1 MILIADSGST
11 KSDWVLLNLGR
22 EEELRVTTKGL
33 NPTVF
38 SESDLYTTI
47 TSNKDL
53 IKYVDQISQVFV
65 YAAGC
70 GTERPKKKLLALL
83 EEIFSSATIEV
94 KEDIYAAAYAV
105 SKGKE
110 GIVSILGTGSNC
122 CYFDGKNVVT
132 SKIPSLGYMLM
143 DDASGNY
150 FGRILLRDYF
160 YNKMPKKLHDMFQD
174 EFNLFPDDVKLNLY
188 QKAHP
193 NAYLAQYAKFLIK
206 HKSESY
212 CAQMIKQGFADFIEN
227 QITQYDRVY
236 DLPIHFIGSISYL
249 LQDELKTAL
258 KSFRLNAGNFI
269 QKPIDGLLEYHINKQ
284 K

>member
-11 KSDWVLLNLGR
+11 KTDWVL
-22 EEELRVTTKGL
+22 VTTQKKIIVNSTSKGL

-38 SESDLYTTI
+38 SDSDLYATI
-47 TSNKDL
+47 TTNKPVME
-53 IKYVDQISQVFV
+53 YVNEITAVYV

-70 GTERPKKKLLALL
+70 GTETPKKKLLILL
-83 EEIFSSATIEV
+83 QEIFTNANITL

-105 SKGKE
+105 SDGKE

-122 CYFDGKNVVT
+122 CHFDGKGVLT

-174 EFNLFPDDVKLNLY
+174 EFNLYPDDVKLCLY
-188 QKAHP
+188 QKPHP
-193 NAYLAQYAKFLIK
+193 NAYLAQFATFLIK
-206 HKSESY
+206 HKKEVY
-212 CAQMIKQGFADFIEN
+212 CSQMINKGFSDFIEN
-227 QITQYDRVY
+227 QITQHDRVY
-236 DLPIHFIGSISYL
+236 DLPIHFVGSISYL
-249 LQDELKTAL
+249 LQDELKKAL
-258 KSFRLNAGNFI
+258 KSFRLNTGNFI
-269 QKPIDGLLEYHINKQ
+269 QKPIDELVQYHLK
-284 K
+284 

>member
-11 KSDWVLLNLGR
+11 KTDWVLVSTQKEIIVR
-22 EEELRVTTKGL
+22 STSRGL

-47 TSNKDL
+47 TTNKPVME
-53 IKYVDQISQVFV
+53 YVNEITAVYI

-70 GTERPKKKLLALL
+70 GTERPKKKLFILL
-83 EEIFSSATIEV
+83 EEIFSNATISV

-105 SKGKE
+105 TNGKE

-122 CYFDGKNVVT
+122 CHFDGKGILT
-132 SKIPSLGYMLM
+132 SKVPSLGYMLM

-174 EFNLFPDDVKLNLY
+174 EFNLYPDDVKLNLY
-188 QKAHP
+188 QKPHP
-193 NAYLAQYAKFLIK
+193 NAYLAQFATFLIK
-206 HKSESY
+206 HKKEVY
-212 CAQMIKQGFADFIEN
+212 CSHIINKGFSDFIEN
-227 QITQYDRVY
+227 QITQHDRVY
-236 DLPIHFIGSISYL
+236 DLPIHFVGSISFL
-249 LQDELKTAL
+249 LQDELKKAL
-258 KSFRLNAGNFI
+258 RSFRLNTGNFI
-269 QKPIDGLLEYHINKQ
+269 QKPIDDLVSYHLNN
-284 K
+284 

>member
-11 KSDWVLLNLGR
+11 KTDWVLVNAKKNI
-22 EEELRVTTKGL
+22 VVKATTKGL

-38 SESDLYTTI
+38 SESDLYTTV
-47 TSNKDL
+47 TTNKV
-53 IKYVDQISQVFV
+53 IMEYVNDVFEVYV

-83 EEIFSSATIEV
+83 EEIFPKASIVV
-94 KEDIYAAAYAV
+94 KEDIYAAAFAV
-105 SKGKE
+105 SNRKE

-122 CYFDGKNVVT
+122 CHFDGKSVIT
-132 SKIPSLGYMLM
+132 SKVPSLGYMLM

-174 EFNLFPDDVKLNLY
+174 DFNLYPDDVKLNLY
-188 QKAHP
+188 QKPHP
-193 NAYLAQYAKFLIK
+193 NAYLAQYASFLIK
-206 HKSESY
+206 HKNELY
-212 CAQMIKQGFADFIEN
+212 CSQIINKGFSDFIEN

-236 DLPIHFIGSISYL
+236 DLPIHFVGSISYL
-249 LQDELKTAL
+249 LQDELKKAL
-258 KSFRLNAGNFI
+258 KSFRLNTGSFI
-269 QKPIDGLLEYHINKQ
+269 QKPIDNLVNYHLS
-284 K
+284 

>member
-11 KSDWVLLNLGR
+11 KTDWVLVNTQK
-22 EEELRVTTKGL
+22 EIIVTSTSKGL

-47 TSNKDL
+47 TTNEPV
-53 IKYVDQISQVFV
+53 IGHVNEISEVYI

-70 GTERPKKKLLALL
+70 GTDTPRKKLVILL
-83 EEIFSSATIEV
+83 EEIFPKANIIV

-122 CYFDGKNVVT
+122 CHFDGKSVLT

-188 QKAHP
+188 QKSHP
-193 NAYLAQYAKFLIK
+193 NAYLAQFATFLIK
-206 HKSESY
+206 HKKEVY
-212 CAQMIKQGFADFIEN
+212 CSQIINKGFSDFIEN
-227 QITQYDRVY
+227 QITQHDRVY
-236 DLPIHFIGSISYL
+236 DLPIHFVGSISYL
-249 LQDELKTAL
+249 LQDELKKAL
-258 KSFRLNAGNFI
+258 KSFRLNTGNFI
-269 QKPIDGLLEYHINKQ
+269 QKPINDLVNYHLNN
-284 K
+284 

>member
-11 KSDWVLLNLGR
+11 KTDWVLVSTQKEIIVR
-22 EEELRVTTKGL
+22 STSKGL

-47 TSNKDL
+47 TTNKPVME
-53 IKYVDQISQVFV
+53 YVNEITAVYI

-70 GTERPKKKLLALL
+70 GTERPKKKLFILL
-83 EEIFSSATIEV
+83 EEIFSNATISV

-105 SKGKE
+105 TNGKE

-122 CYFDGKNVVT
+122 CHFDGKGILT
-132 SKIPSLGYMLM
+132 SKVPSLGYMLM

-174 EFNLFPDDVKLNLY
+174 EFNLYPDDVKLNLY
-188 QKAHP
+188 QKPHP
-193 NAYLAQYAKFLIK
+193 NAYLAQFATFLIK
-206 HKSESY
+206 HKKEVY
-212 CAQMIKQGFADFIEN
+212 CSHIINKGFSDFIEN
-227 QITQYDRVY
+227 QITQHDRVY
-236 DLPIHFIGSISYL
+236 DLPIHFVGSISFL
-249 LQDELKTAL
+249 LQDELKKAL
-258 KSFRLNAGNFI
+258 RSFRLNTGNFI
-269 QKPIDGLLEYHINKQ
+269 QKPIDDLVSYNLNN
-284 K
+284 

>member
-11 KSDWVLLNLGR
+11 KTDWVLLNTQK
-22 EEELRVTTKGL
+22 EIVTKVNTKGL

-47 TSNKDL
+47 TSGKE
-53 IKYVDQISQVFV
+53 IMKYVDDISFVYV

-70 GTERPKKKLLALL
+70 GTERPKKKLIALL
-83 EEIFSSATIEV
+83 DEIFPNANVLV

-105 SKGKE
+105 SNGKE

-122 CYFDGKNVVT
+122 CYFDGKTEIV
-132 SKIPSLGYMLM
+132 SKVPSLGYMLM

-160 YNKMPKKLHDMFQD
+160 YKTMPKKLHDMFQE

-188 QKAHP
+188 EKPHP
-193 NAYLAQYAKFLIK
+193 NAFLAKHASFLVK
-206 HKSESY
+206 HKKEAY
-212 CAQMIKQGFADFIEN
+212 CAQIIKRGFADFIEN

-269 QKPIDGLLEYHINKQ
+269 QKPIEGLVEYHK
-284 K
+284 KVS

>member
-11 KSDWVLLNLGR
+11 KTDWVLVSTQKEIIVR
-22 EEELRVTTKGL
+22 STSKGL

-47 TSNKDL
+47 TTNKPVME
-53 IKYVDQISQVFV
+53 YVNEITAVYI

-70 GTERPKKKLLALL
+70 GTERPKGKLFSLL
-83 EEIFSSATIEV
+83 EEIFSKATISV

-105 SKGKE
+105 TNGKE

-122 CYFDGKNVVT
+122 CHFDGKGVLT
-132 SKIPSLGYMLM
+132 SKVPSLGYMLM

-174 EFNLFPDDVKLNLY
+174 EFNLYPDDVKLNLY
-188 QKAHP
+188 QKSHP
-193 NAYLAQYAKFLIK
+193 NAYLAQFATFLIK
-206 HKSESY
+206 HKKEVY
-212 CAQMIKQGFADFIEN
+212 CSQIINKGFSDFIEN
-227 QITQYDRVY
+227 QVTQHDRVY
-236 DLPIHFIGSISYL
+236 DLPIHFVGSISYL
-249 LQDELKTAL
+249 LQDELKKAL
-258 KSFRLNAGNFI
+258 KSFRLNTGNFI
-269 QKPIDGLLEYHINKQ
+269 QKPIDDLVKYHLNG
-284 K
+284 

>member
-11 KSDWVLLNLGR
+11 KTDWVLVSTQKEIIVR
-22 EEELRVTTKGL
+22 STSKGL

-47 TSNKDL
+47 TTNKPVME
-53 IKYVDQISQVFV
+53 YVNEITAVYI

-70 GTERPKKKLLALL
+70 GTERPKKKLFILL
-83 EEIFSSATIEV
+83 EEIFSNATISV

-105 SKGKE
+105 TNGKE

-122 CYFDGKNVVT
+122 CHFDGKGILT
-132 SKIPSLGYMLM
+132 SKVPSLGYMLM

-174 EFNLFPDDVKLNLY
+174 EFNLYPDDVKLNLY
-188 QKAHP
+188 QKPHP
-193 NAYLAQYAKFLIK
+193 NAYLAQFATFLIK
-206 HKSESY
+206 HKKEVY
-212 CAQMIKQGFADFIEN
+212 CSHIINKGFSDFIEN
-227 QITQYDRVY
+227 QITQHDRVY
-236 DLPIHFIGSISYL
+236 DLPIHFVGSISFL
-249 LQDELKTAL
+249 LQDELKKAL
-258 KSFRLNAGNFI
+258 RSFRLNTGNFI
-269 QKPIDGLLEYHINKQ
+269 QKPIDDLVSYHLNN
-284 K
+284 

>member
-11 KSDWVLLNLGR
+11 KTDWVLVNTDK
-22 EEELRVTTKGL
+22 EKVVNATTNGL

-47 TSNKDL
+47 TGNKSVMEH
-53 IKYVDQISQVFV
+53 VDDILEVYV

-70 GTERPKKKLLALL
+70 GTERPKKKLMVLL
-83 EEIFSSATIEV
+83 EEIFLKASITV
-94 KEDIYAAAYAV
+94 KEDIYAAAFAV
-105 SKGKE
+105 SNGKE

-122 CYFDGKNVVT
+122 CHFDGKSVIS

-174 EFNLFPDDVKLNLY
+174 EFNLYPDDVKLNLY
-188 QKAHP
+188 QQPHP
-193 NAYLAQYAKFLIK
+193 NAYLAQYATFLIK
-206 HKSESY
+206 HKREVY
-212 CAQMIKQGFADFIEN
+212 CSQIINKGFSDFIEN
-227 QITQYDRVY
+227 QITQHDRVY
-236 DLPIHFIGSISYL
+236 DLPIHFVGSISYL
-249 LQDELKTAL
+249 LQDELKKAL
-258 KSFRLNAGNFI
+258 KSFRLNTGSFI
-269 QKPIDGLLEYHINKQ
+269 QKPIDDLVQYHLNT
-284 K
+284 

>member
-11 KSDWVLLNLGR
+11 KTDWVLVSEQKEIIVR
-22 EEELRVTTKGL
+22 STSKGL

-47 TSNKDL
+47 TANKPVME
-53 IKYVDQISQVFV
+53 YVNKITAVYI

-70 GTERPKKKLLALL
+70 GTERPKEKLQLLL
-83 EEIFSSATIEV
+83 EEVFSHATISV

-105 SKGKE
+105 SNGKE

-122 CYFDGKNVVT
+122 CHFDGRGMLT
-132 SKIPSLGYMLM
+132 SKVPSLGYMLM

-174 EFNLFPDDVKLNLY
+174 DFNLFPDDVKLNLY
-188 QKAHP
+188 QKPHP
-193 NAYLAQYAKFLIK
+193 NAYLAQFATFLIK
-206 HKSESY
+206 HKKEVY
-212 CAQMIKQGFADFIEN
+212 CSQIINKGFSDFIEN
-227 QITQYDRVY
+227 QVTQHDRVY
-236 DLPIHFIGSISYL
+236 DLPIHFVGSISYL
-249 LQDELKTAL
+249 LQDELKKAL
-258 KSFRLNAGNFI
+258 KSFRLNMGSFI
-269 QKPIDGLLEYHINKQ
+269 QKPIDDLVKYHLKS
-284 K
+284 